1 MERLGL
7 TSTHP
12 YGMPRRRVLT
22 ALVLVCTVLVCHG
35 LFCTLHQFS
44 EVEIPAV
51 HHSSFFVEKGHAG
64 EHSGGHVGVLDC
76 AAVILAAFLAAV
88 LRLLH
93 KGTTM
98 GRRVAAAYPL
108 NRRFPLSVFHLP
120 RGPTL
125 ASQLQVFRL

>member
-1 MERLGL
+1 MKRLGL

-22 ALVLVCTVLVCHG
+22 ALFLVGTVLVCHE

-44 EVEIPAV
+44 DVEIPAIG
-51 HHSSFFVEKGHAG
+51 HSSFVEKGHAG
-64 EHSGGHVGVLDC
+64 EHSGGAVGVLDC
-76 AAVILAAFLAAV
+76 AAVILAAFLGAV

-93 KGTTM
+93 KGTKI
-98 GRRVAAAYPL
+98 GRRVAGAYPFD
-108 NRRFPLSVFHLP
+108 RCFPLSAFHLP